1 MASFF
6 EELENCQPMGAYIQN
21 GMLHAIVVAIVF
33 VVVAQVPLAL
43 AVVRGD
49 GPSDGR

>member
-1 MASFF
+1 
-6 EELENCQPMGAYIQN
+6 MGAYIQN

-33 VVVAQVPLAL
+33 VVVAQVPLV
-43 AVVRGD
+43 VVRGD